1 MQSRR
6 QHRLNG
12 WANLPH
18 PFLVEQG
25 VLTKMHAPPP
35 ACQTFRALE
44 SRRKEFDN
52 LAIRINENGEITAKV
67 PLWWELPT
75 VTLRKEISGTEYSI
89 TGSYDGTQ
97 ALPSKLLNLIMREM
111 EDDR

>member
-1 MQSRR
+1 M
-6 QHRLNG
+6 
-12 WANLPH
+12 
-18 PFLVEQG
+18 
-25 VLTKMHAPPP
+25 TKMHAPPP
-35 ACQTFRALE
+35 ACKTFRALE

-75 VTLRKEISGTEYSI
+75 VTIRKEIGGTEYSI
-89 TGSYDGTQ
+89 SGSYDGTQ
-97 ALPSKLLNLIMREM
+97 ALPSKLLNLMMRET